1 MLDDL
6 ATVERP
12 ESKSTHGP
20 GCAGSIIKCHWIHC
34 KRDGKNRDVYRNNK
48 LLHDVRIYL
57 KEAMMEKQ
65 LPCKAGEPLL
75 TAQYKLDNPEL
86 IHVSLTN
93 NGRSAMMPES
103 IALLSATKELLCT
116 RGQTTYAFD
125 DR

>member
-1 MLDDL
+1 
-6 ATVERP
+6 
-12 ESKSTHGP
+12 
-20 GCAGSIIKCHWIHC
+20 
-34 KRDGKNRDVYRNNK
+34 
-48 LLHDVRIYL
+48 
-57 KEAMMEKQ
+57 MEKQ